1 MATWLRQTVVWTLQ
15 KFFTFNEVLNDKIV
29 SVWSRPFCLESIQL
43 GWSTVGSG
51 SRSPGAS

>member
-1 MATWLRQTVVWTLQ
+1 MATWLRQTVVWTL
-15 KFFTFNEVLNDKIV
+15 FTFNEVLNDKIV

>member
-1 MATWLRQTVVWTLQ
+1 MATWLRQTVVWTRQ